1 MHVPVYL
8 MKGGIIQILLS
19 FLCEQKF
26 LLQLSDNEAIQKK
39 KEKKQTLQVRSFPR
53 VFGDWKGFS
62 TLS

>member
-39 KEKKQTLQVRSFPR
+39 RKKTNPPSKKFSS
-53 VFGDWKGFS
+53 GFR
-62 TLS
+62 

>member
-39 KEKKQTLQVRSFPR
+39 KKKNKPS
-53 VFGDWKGFS
+53 K
-62 TLS
+62 